1 MPNGRRTPGGVTRL
15 SITVPRVLYEQ
26 YEEVTEIDSP
36 SELVTRAL
44 NEAVRAYTGRPS
56 IYYSICKLRDDLE
69 RQMTSKEVREFVVF
83 TQTEPVEHILDMLH
97 PHDTLPILTKG
108 EAIVEVDDPQWCEC
122 EFTGDDDPHL
132 S

>member
-56 IYYSICKLRDDLE
+56 HYSSICKLRDDLE

-83 TQTEPVEHILDMLH
+83 TQTEPVEHMLDMTH
-97 PHDTLPILTKG
+97 PHDTDP
-108 EAIVEVDDPQWCEC
+108 IVEGDDPQWCEC

-132 S
+132 T